1 MRSIIA
7 IGKIFLLL
15 LYTFITYSI
24 YMVGYGFAKLFRIQT
39 EPCRNLFMRTW
50 SMGMSKVLNL
60 QIKKIGTPPKAPF
73 FLVSNHLSYLDIVPL
88 FLNLR
93 CTFVAKK
100 EVRSWPV
107 LGFMVKSV
115 GVVFIDRTR
124 KRDITRVNEILSNS
138 LNKHQGM
145 IVFPEGTTSAG
156 THILPFRASLL
167 HFPAANEIPVH
178 YCSIR
183 YETDQNKGDRPA
195 EESVCFFGAREPIH
209 VHLFKLASNKRVDC
223 TIRFGEYPVESNDRK
238 ELTEELHTR
247 IAEIFEPMDSSVSKT
262 TETV

>member
-7 IGKIFLLL
+7 SVKIFLVV

-24 YMVGYGFAKLFRIQT
+24 YMLGYVLVRLFRIPL
-39 EPCRNLFMRTW
+39 EPWRNLFMKTW
-50 SMGMSKVLNL
+50 SYGMSKILNL
-60 QIKKIGTPPKAPF
+60 HIQTIGTPPKAPF
-73 FLVSNHLSYLDIVPL
+73 FLVSNHLSYVDIVPL
-88 FLNLR
+88 FLNLK

-115 GVVFIDRTR
+115 GVIFIDRTR
-124 KRDITRVNEILSNS
+124 NRDITRVNKVLSNS

-167 HFPAANEIPVH
+167 HFPASKKIPVH

-183 YETDQNKGDRPA
+183 YETDQKNGDKHA
-195 EESVCFFGAREPIH
+195 EVSVCFYGAREPIH
-209 VHLFKLASNKRVDC
+209 VHLFKLASNRRIDC
-223 TIRFGEYPVESNDRK
+223 TIRFGDEPVESADRK
-238 ELTEELHTR
+238 ELTDKLHEK
-247 IAEIFEPMDSSVSKT
+247 IDEIFVPMD
-262 TETV
+262 

>member
-7 IGKIFLLL
+7 SCKVILIF
-15 LYTFITYSI
+15 LYTFTTYSI
-24 YMVGYGFAKLFRIQT
+24 YMVGYGFVKLFRFPT
-39 EPCRNLFMRTW
+39 EPWRNLFMKTW
-50 SMGMSKVLNL
+50 SLGMSKVLNL
-60 QIKKIGTPPKAPF
+60 RIKTVGTPPKAPF
-73 FLVSNHLSYLDIVPL
+73 FLVSNHLSYIDIVPL

-100 EVRSWPV
+100 EVLSWPA

-167 HFPAANEIPVH
+167 EFPASKEIPVH

-183 YETDQNKGDRPA
+183 YQTDQKNGDRPA
-195 EESVCFFGAREPIH
+195 EETVCFYGAREPIH
-209 VHLFKLASNKRVDC
+209 VHIFKMASNKRINC
-223 TIRFGEYPVESNDRK
+223 TIHFGEKPVKSADRK
-238 ELTEELHTR
+238 ELTDKLHKN
-247 IAEIFEPMDSSVSKT
+247 IKEIFVPMDPSISST

>member
-7 IGKIFLLL
+7 TCKLTLLL
-15 LYTFITYSI
+15 LYTFTTFGI
-24 YMVGYGFAKLFRIQT
+24 YMVVYTFTGLLRLPT
-39 EPCRNLFMRTW
+39 EPCRNLFMRAW
-50 SMGMSKVLNL
+50 SFTMSRVLN
-60 QIKKIGTPPKAPF
+60 IRINTIGTPPKAPF
-73 FLVSNHLSYLDIVPL
+73 FLISNHLSYIDIVPL
-88 FLNLR
+88 FLNLK

-124 KRDITRVNEILSNS
+124 KRDITRVNEILSSS

-145 IVFPEGTTSAG
+145 IVFPEGTTSPG

-167 HFPAANEIPVH
+167 HFPAENNLPVH

-183 YETDQNKGDRPA
+183 YQTDEKNGDRPA
-195 EESVCFFGAREPIH
+195 EESVCFYGAREPIH

-223 TIRFGEYPVESNDRK
+223 TIRFGNEPIKSSDRK
-238 ELTEELHTR
+238 ELTEKLHKKVDT
-247 IAEIFEPMDSSVSKT
+247 IFEPMV
-262 TETV
+262 